1 MKIPQRSKS
10 VKSSNQKMR
19 IEAATLF
26 VSQRLL
32 SLNLQLSPTQPSTP
46 MDGNCFIHAL
56 IDQMSYDQQYSAF
69 KTDHLTLRIMIVNS
83 LKTLPS
89 NRNLEWPISDNQD
102 DGNREVWS
110 ARMRNS
116 GVFCDDIFLQVASNF
131 LNRTLIFIPVF
142 EDEGHN
148 EKGEIRKNPAVDLGF
163 EPFYILYYHENR
175 FEVGH
180 FQSLRPNHSNQMN
193 DVPEMIEEIAA
204 PRYQSSMISKK
215 SIENTE
221 TIQSSQLSEE
231 STQLIPSSQLSDDSK
246 ATRKSK
252 PRSKRELSYL
262 DNSSILPNNKR
273 TRNKK

>member
-1 MKIPQRSKS
+1 MYLYESYGCVDKKIKNDFSEENDQNFTNVSKNLEISNVRKSIAGDELRNVRLENDFTLNFEESIIPNQSNHEPVKIPQRSKS

-102 DGNREVWS
+102 DGNREV
-110 ARMRNS
+110 
-116 GVFCDDIFLQVASNF
+116 
-131 LNRTLIFIPVF
+131 
-142 EDEGHN
+142 
-148 EKGEIRKNPAVDLGF
+148 
-163 EPFYILYYHENR
+163 
-175 FEVGH
+175 
-180 FQSLRPNHSNQMN
+180 
-193 DVPEMIEEIAA
+193 
-204 PRYQSSMISKK
+204 
-215 SIENTE
+215 
-221 TIQSSQLSEE
+221 
-231 STQLIPSSQLSDDSK
+231 
-246 ATRKSK
+246 
-252 PRSKRELSYL
+252 
-262 DNSSILPNNKR
+262 
-273 TRNKK
+273 